1 MKILSRDIASLFEK
15 PNSKFFA
22 YLLHGMDAGLID
34 ERAKELALLFSDNLN
49 DPFSVT
55 RLTGKEVQ
63 VDPALLADALNAL
76 TLLGTMRV
84 VLLSGTATEL
94 MSAIKSNIEYLHAEC
109 RLIVSAKDS
118 TTKHSLVTLCDKHPN
133 VASVACY
140 PDEDEQRKKLIY
152 ETLIQNN
159 IDISS
164 HLTEYISNKLG
175 DDRSINRN
183 EIEKISLYAAK
194 TKSINKE
201 EIDLVLGDNN
211 LPILD
216 KLVDNVFK
224 GKTETIGPLL
234 TKIRAEGIQ
243 PVVII
248 RYFQSHVKI
257 LITIGAKKQKGLS
270 IQAAVNNIRP
280 PIYFKRKQS
289 VINHSKLFSIK
300 GCSALME
307 RFMLLEGQCKMGSN
321 PNPYSLIGQSLLG
334 VAIKLSNHRV

>member
-1 MKILSRDIASLFEK
+1 MKILSRDIAALFEK

-22 YLLHGMDAGLID
+22 YLLHGSDAGLID

-55 RLTGKEVQ
+55 RLIGKEVQ
-63 VDPALLADALNAL
+63 ADPALLADALNAL
-76 TLLGTMRV
+76 PLAGTMRV
-84 VLLSGTATEL
+84 VLLSGTVTEL
-94 MSAIKSNIEYLHAEC
+94 MSAIKSNIVYLHAEC
-109 RLIVSAKDS
+109 RLIISAKDS
-118 TTKHSLVTLCDKHPN
+118 TNKHSLVTLCDKHPN
-133 VASVACY
+133 IASVACY
-140 PDEDEQRKKLIY
+140 PDEGEKRKKLIY
-152 ETLIQNN
+152 ETLSQND
-159 IDISS
+159 IEISS
-164 HLTEYISNKLG
+164 HLIEYISNKLG
-175 DDRSINRN
+175 DDRSVNRN

-194 TKSINKE
+194 TKTINKE

-243 PVVII
+243 PIVIT

-257 LITIGAKKQKGLS
+257 LITISAKKQKGLS

-289 VINHSKLFSIK
+289 IINHSKLFSIR

-307 RFMLLEGQCKMGSN
+307 REWGKRPARSSIGSN
-321 PNPYSLIGQSLLG
+321 RISSISTLAAL
-334 VAIKLSNHRV
+334 

>member
-22 YLLHGMDAGLID
+22 YLLHGIDAGLID
-34 ERAKELALLFSDNLN
+34 ERAKELALLFSDSLN

-55 RLTGKEVQ
+55 RITGKEVQ
-63 VDPALLADALNAL
+63 SDPALLADALNEL
-76 TLLGTMRV
+76 TLVGTMRV
-84 VLLSGTATEL
+84 VLLNGTVTEL

-109 RLIVSAKDS
+109 RLIISAKDS
-118 TTKHSLVTLCDKHPN
+118 TTKHSLVTFCDKHPN
-133 VASVACY
+133 IASIACY
-140 PDEDEQRKKLIY
+140 PDEDEQRKKLIH

-164 HLTEYISNKLG
+164 HLIEYISDKLG

-201 EIDLVLGDNN
+201 EIDFVLGDNN

-243 PVVII
+243 PVVIT

-270 IQAAVNNIRP
+270 VQAAVNNIRP

-289 VINHSKLFSIK
+289 VIDHSKFFSIK
-300 GCSALME
+300 GCSRLME
-307 RFMLLEGQCKMGSN
+307 RFMQLEGQCKMGSN

-334 VAIKLSNHRV
+334 IAIKLSNHRV

>member
-1 MKILSRDIASLFEK
+1 MKILPRDIASLFGK
-15 PNSKFFA
+15 PNKKFFA

-76 TLLGTMRV
+76 TLGGTMRV
-84 VLLSGTATEL
+84 VLLSGTVTEL
-94 MSAIKSNIEYLHAEC
+94 VSAIKSNIEYLHAEC

-118 TTKHSLVTLCDKHPN
+118 TNKHSLVTLCDKHPN
-133 VASVACY
+133 IASVACY
-140 PDEDEQRKKLIY
+140 PDEGEKRKKLIY
-152 ETLIQNN
+152 ETLSQND

-164 HLTEYISNKLG
+164 HLIEYISNKLG

-183 EIEKISLYAAK
+183 EIEKITLYAAK
-194 TKSINKE
+194 TKTINKE
-201 EIDLVLGDNN
+201 EIDFLLGDNS
-211 LPILD
+211 LQILD

-243 PVVII
+243 PVVIT

-257 LITIGAKKQKGLS
+257 LITISAQKQKGLTV
-270 IQAAVNNIRP
+270 QTAVNNIRP

-289 VINHSKLFSIK
+289 VIDHSKLFSMK
-300 GCSALME
+300 GCSSLME
-307 RFMLLEGQCKMGSN
+307 RFTKLEGQCKMGSN

-334 VAIKLSNHRV
+334 IAIKVSSHRI

>member
-1 MKILSRDIASLFEK
+1 MKILSRDIPSLFEK

-55 RLTGKEVQ
+55 RLTGKEVHG
-63 VDPALLADALNAL
+63 DPALLADALNAM
-76 TLLGTMRV
+76 TLIGTMRV
-84 VLLSGTATEL
+84 VLLSGTVTEL
-94 MSAIKSNIEYLHAEC
+94 MPVIKSNIEYLHKEC
-109 RLIVSAKDS
+109 RLIISAKNS
-118 TTKHSLVTLCDKHPN
+118 TSKHSLVTLCDKHPN
-133 VASVACY
+133 IASIACY
-140 PDEDEQRKKLIY
+140 PDEDKQRQKLICNI
-152 ETLIQNN
+152 LLQNDIN
-159 IDISS
+159 ISS
-164 HLTEYISNKLG
+164 NLLEYISNKLG
-175 DDRSINRN
+175 NDRSINRS

-194 TKSINKE
+194 TKSVSEE

-211 LPILD
+211 LPMLD

-243 PVVII
+243 PVVIA
-248 RYFQSHVKI
+248 RYFQSHIKI
-257 LITIGAKKQKGLS
+257 LITINAKKQKGFS
-270 IQAAVNNIRP
+270 TQAAVNNIQP

-289 VINHSKLFSIK
+289 VVDHSKLFSIK

-307 RFMLLEGQCKMGSN
+307 RFILLEVQCKMGSN

-334 VAIKLSNHRV
+334 VAIKLSSHRI

>member
-1 MKILSRDIASLFEK
+1 
-15 PNSKFFA
+15 
-22 YLLHGMDAGLID
+22 MDAGLID

-55 RLTGKEVQ
+55 RLIGKEVQ
-63 VDPALLADALNAL
+63 ADPALLADALNAL
-76 TLLGTMRV
+76 PLAGTMRV
-84 VLLSGTATEL
+84 VLLSGTVTEL
-94 MSAIKSNIEYLHAEC
+94 MSAIKSNILYLHAEC
-109 RLIVSAKDS
+109 RLIISAKDS
-118 TTKHSLVTLCDKHPN
+118 TTKHSLVTFCDKHPN
-133 VASVACY
+133 IASVACY

-175 DDRSINRN
+175 DDRSVNRN

-194 TKSINKE
+194 TKSLNKE
-201 EIDLVLGDNN
+201 EIDFVLGDNN

-243 PVVII
+243 PIVIT

-257 LITIGAKKQKGLS
+257 LITLPQKTKGLS
-270 IQAAVNNIRP
+270 IQAAVNTIRP

-289 VINHSKLFSIK
+289 VINHSKLFSIR
-300 GCSALME
+300 GCFTLME
-307 RFMLLEGQCKMGSN
+307 RFMQLEGQCKMGSN

-334 VAIKLSNHRV
+334 IAIKLSSHLILNPHFF

>member
-1 MKILSRDIASLFEK
+1 MKILSRDIASLFKK

-22 YLLHGMDAGLID
+22 YFLHGMDAGLID

-94 MSAIKSNIEYLHAEC
+94 MSAIKSNIEYLHSEC

-118 TTKHSLVTLCDKHPN
+118 TTKHSLVTLCEKHPN
-133 VASVACY
+133 VAAIACY

-159 IDISS
+159 IDVSN

-211 LPILD
+211 VPILD
-216 KLVDNVFK
+216 KLVDNVFE

-243 PVVII
+243 PVVIT
-248 RYFQSHVKI
+248 RYFQSQVKI
-257 LITIGAKKQKGLS
+257 LITMCAKKQKGLS
-270 IQAAVNNIRP
+270 IQAAINNIRP

-289 VINHSKLFSIK
+289 IINHSKLFSIK

-334 VAIKLSNHRV
+334 IAIKLSNHRV

>member
-1 MKILSRDIASLFEK
+1 MKILPRDIASLFGK
-15 PNSKFFA
+15 PNKKFFG

-63 VDPALLADALNAL
+63 VDPALLADALNSL
-76 TLLGTMRV
+76 TLVGKMRV
-84 VLLSGTATEL
+84 VLLSGTVTEL
-94 MSAIKSNIEYLHAEC
+94 VSAIKSNIEYLHAEC

-118 TTKHSLVTLCDKHPN
+118 TNKHSLVTLCDKHPN
-133 VASVACY
+133 IASVACY
-140 PDEDEQRKKLIY
+140 PDEGEKRKKLIY
-152 ETLIQNN
+152 ETLSQND

-164 HLTEYISNKLG
+164 HLIEYISNKLG

-183 EIEKISLYAAK
+183 EIEKITLYAAK
-194 TKSINKE
+194 TKTINKE
-201 EIDLVLGDNN
+201 EIDFLLGDNS
-211 LPILD
+211 LQILD

-243 PVVII
+243 PVVIT

-257 LITIGAKKQKGLS
+257 LITISAQKQKGLTV
-270 IQAAVNNIRP
+270 QTAVNNIRP

-289 VINHSKLFSIK
+289 VIDHSKLFSMK
-300 GCSALME
+300 GCSSLME
-307 RFMLLEGQCKMGSN
+307 RFTKLEGQCKMGSN

-334 VAIKLSNHRV
+334 VAIKLSSHRI

>member
-22 YLLHGMDAGLID
+22 YLLHGRDAGLID

-76 TLLGTMRV
+76 TLGGTMRV
-84 VLLSGTATEL
+84 VLLSGTATDL
-94 MSAIKSNIEYLHAEC
+94 MSAIKSNIEYLHSDC
-109 RLIVSAKDS
+109 RLIIAAKDS
-118 TTKHSLVTLCDKHPN
+118 TNKHSLVTFCDKHPN
-133 VASVACY
+133 IASVACY
-140 PDEDEQRKKLIY
+140 PDEDEKRKKLIY

-159 IDISS
+159 IYLSS
-164 HLTEYISNKLG
+164 HLIEYISNKLG
-175 DDRSINRN
+175 DDRSVNRN

-194 TKSINKE
+194 TKSISKE
-201 EIDLVLGDNN
+201 EIDFVLGDNN

-243 PVVII
+243 PVVIT

-270 IQAAVNNIRP
+270 IQAAVNNIQP

-289 VINHSKLFSIK
+289 IIDHSKLFSIK
-300 GCSALME
+300 GYSALME
-307 RFMLLEGQCKMGSN
+307 RFMLLEAQCKMGSN

-334 VAIKLSNHRV
+334 ISIKLSNHRV

>member
-1 MKILSRDIASLFEK
+1 MKILSKDIASLFEK

-22 YLLHGMDAGLID
+22 YLLHGIDAGLID
-34 ERAKELALLFSDNLN
+34 ERAKELALLFSNDLN
-49 DPFSVT
+49 DPFSIT

-76 TLLGTMRV
+76 TLVGTMRV
-84 VLLSGTATEL
+84 VLLSGTVTEL
-94 MSAIKSNIEYLHAEC
+94 VSAIKSNIEFLHAEC
-109 RLIVSAKDS
+109 RLIISAKDS
-118 TTKHSLVTLCDKHPN
+118 TTKHSLITFCDKHPN
-133 VASVACY
+133 VASIPCY
-140 PDEDEQRKKLIY
+140 PDENEKRKKLIY

-164 HLTEYISNKLG
+164 HLIEYISNKLG
-175 DDRSINRN
+175 DDRSVNRN
-183 EIEKISLYAAK
+183 EIEKIVLYAAK

-201 EIDLVLGDNN
+201 EIDFVLGDND

-216 KLVDNVFK
+216 KLVDNVFR

-243 PVVII
+243 PVVIT

-257 LITIGAKKQKGLS
+257 LIVIGSKKQKGLS
-270 IQAAVNNIRP
+270 VQAAVNNVQP

-289 VINHSKLFSIK
+289 IINHSKLFSIK

-334 VAIKLSNHRV
+334 ISIKLSNHRV

>member
-1 MKILSRDIASLFEK
+1 MKILPRDIASLFGK
-15 PNSKFFA
+15 PNKKFFA

-76 TLLGTMRV
+76 TLVGKMRV
-84 VLLSGTATEL
+84 VLLSGTVTEL
-94 MSAIKSNIEYLHAEC
+94 VSAIKSNIEYLHSEC

-118 TTKHSLVTLCDKHPN
+118 TNKHSLVTLCDKHPN
-133 VASVACY
+133 IASVACY
-140 PDEDEQRKKLIY
+140 PDEGEKRKKLIY
-152 ETLIQNN
+152 ETLSQND

-164 HLTEYISNKLG
+164 HLIEYISNKLG
-175 DDRSINRN
+175 NDRSINRN
-183 EIEKISLYAAK
+183 EIEKITLYAAK

-201 EIDLVLGDNN
+201 EIDFVLGDNS

-216 KLVDNVFK
+216 KLIDNVFK

-243 PVVII
+243 PVAIT

-257 LITIGAKKQKGLS
+257 LITISAQKQKGLTV
-270 IQAAVNNIRP
+270 QTAVNNIRP

-289 VINHSKLFSIK
+289 VIDHSKIFSMK
-300 GCSALME
+300 GCSSLME
-307 RFMLLEGQCKMGSN
+307 RFMQLEGQCKMGSN

-334 VAIKLSNHRV
+334 VAIKLSSHRI

>member
-22 YLLHGMDAGLID
+22 YLLHGIDAGLID
-34 ERAKELALLFSDNLN
+34 ERAKELALLFSNDLN
-49 DPFSVT
+49 DPFSIT

-76 TLLGTMRV
+76 TLGGKMRV
-84 VLLSGTATEL
+84 VLLSGTVTEL
-94 MSAIKSNIEYLHAEC
+94 VSAIKSNIEFLHAEC
-109 RLIVSAKDS
+109 RLIISAKDS
-118 TTKHSLVTLCDKHPN
+118 TTKHSLITFCDKHPN
-133 VASVACY
+133 VASIACY
-140 PDEDEQRKKLIY
+140 PDEDEKRKKLIY

-159 IDISS
+159 IDITS
-164 HLTEYISNKLG
+164 HLIEYISNKLG
-175 DDRSINRN
+175 DDRSVNRN
-183 EIEKISLYAAK
+183 EIEKIVLYAAK

-201 EIDLVLGDNN
+201 EIDFVLGDND

-243 PVVII
+243 PVVIT

-270 IQAAVNNIRP
+270 IQAAVNNIQP

-289 VINHSKLFSIK
+289 IINHSKLFSIK

-334 VAIKLSNHRV
+334 IAIKLSNHRV